1 MATIA
6 GYKNNFNHLL
16 YKTQRNVDMT
26 NSINRAARV
35 PLDLSYKGESPV
47 DKIINCGAAQ
57 INGKHGNLK
66 YKPDTEKHSRP
77 YYGYDARFDPTI
89 LNAVRNKYVDVSGLL
104 IPNYALPKNG
114 KNTINMTQ
122 RPLQPYGIIN

>member
-6 GYKNNFNHLL
+6 GYNNKFNNLL

-26 NSINRAARV
+26 NNIIRAARV
-35 PLDLSYKGESPV
+35 PMDLKYKGESPV

-57 INGKHGNLK
+57 INGKHGDLK
-66 YKPDTEKHSRP
+66 YITDTEKHSRP

-89 LNAVRNKYVDVSGLL
+89 LNAVRNKYVDVSGRL
-104 IPNYALPKNG
+104 IPNYALSNNG
-114 KNTINMTQ
+114 KDTINMTQ
-122 RPLQPYGIIN
+122 KPLRPYGRIL